1 MLPNVLSLARIALTP
16 VLAALLLSSWD
27 HKDAAAAAVFA
38 VASIS
43 DTLDGRIARARGQV
57 TNFGKFIDPLAD
69 KVLVSCAL
77 IALVELDRLSAWV
90 AMVIVVR
97 EFAVTGLRLVASS
110 NEVIAASWLGKGKTF
125 AQMVAI
131 FVLCLDAGSDRFQDV
146 LVGIAVALT
155 VLSAADYFARSWRHL
170 STA

>member
-1 MLPNVLSLARIALTP
+1 MLPNALSLVRIALTP
-16 VLAALLLSSWD
+16 VLAALLLSSWE

-38 VASIS
+38 VASAT
-43 DTLDGRIARARGQV
+43 DTLDGRIARARGQES
-57 TNFGKFIDPLAD
+57 NFGRFIDPLAD

-77 IALVELDRLSAWV
+77 IALVELDRVSAWV
-90 AMVIVVR
+90 AMIIVAR

-110 NEVIAASWLGKGKTF
+110 NEVIAASWLGKGKTI
-125 AQMVAI
+125 AQMIAI
-131 FVLCLDAGSDRFQDV
+131 FVLCLDAGSDTLQDV
-146 LVGIAVALT
+146 LVGIAVVLT